1 LSVFHQPLFHV
12 AVPCYTRSLWVIV
25 FKFFFNNMGLPRGKV
40 ADERQTNINTLLTYE
55 YEGINGLII
64 WTRKRRIRRYLI
76 TLSA

>member
-1 LSVFHQPLFHV
+1 
-12 AVPCYTRSLWVIV
+12 
-25 FKFFFNNMGLPRGKV
+25 MGLPRGKV